1 MLETRL
7 LHQYLT
13 STYHTLSED
22 DISAHHFSISIPRM
36 ATLFPYLLDSMFA
49 LSALHL
55 ASIEAVNRQP
65 WINAALRYQSQ
76 ACSGLG
82 KVLSNISPQHQ
93 EPAFM
98 SSVFIMLFATG
109 LPSISPENRPTDP
122 LSAVLEVRT
131 LITGC
136 AMLFNQINSF
146 DSEGEL
152 KGWQCFSDRLEDL
165 KKRNLNRYA
174 ISFQSMHQVLGIDIF
189 CSDGLLDARMLKL
202 LELHKKIMESL
213 GRLHTTID
221 KLQGPEKVTYQTT
234 WQLLYRAVE
243 PWPKTGPYGGPIAWP
258 LFINEEYLSL
268 LQKGDWLARILFL
281 HYGVCMRL
289 LSHRW
294 YVRDWGCQLVVA
306 TLEPLE
312 EIPSEWVES
321 VAWIRQAVDADS

>member
-1 MLETRL
+1 
-7 LHQYLT
+7 
-13 STYHTLSED
+13 
-22 DISAHHFSISIPRM
+22 M
-36 ATLFPYLLDSMFA
+36 ATLFPYLLDGLLA

-55 ASIEAVNRQP
+55 ASIETVNRP
-65 WINAALRYQSQ
+65 SWINAALRYQSQ

-82 KVLSNISPQHQ
+82 KVLSNISPQHL

-109 LPSISPENRPTDP
+109 LPSISPENRPADP

-152 KGWQCFSDRLEDL
+152 KGWKCFSDRHEDL
-165 KKRNLNRYA
+165 TKRNLN
-174 ISFQSMHQVLGIDIF
+174 
-189 CSDGLLDARMLKL
+189 SDGLLDARMVEL
-202 LELHKKIMESL
+202 LELHQKIMESL

-221 KLQGPEKVTYQTT
+221 KSQCPGKITYQTT

-243 PWPKTGPYGGPIAWP
+243 PWPKTGPYGGLIAWP
-258 LFINEEYLSL
+258 LFITEEYLTL
-268 LQKGDWLARILFL
+268 LQKGDWLARIFFL
-281 HYGVCMRL
+281 YYGVCMRL

-312 EIPSEWVES
+312 EIPPEWAES
-321 VAWIRQAVDADS
+321 VAWIRQAVDTDS